1 MKVFLV
7 SRCSWTFFNFR
18 GGLARALAARHVD
31 VRGAGAGGDGYETR
45 IRSLGIPFKELP
57 VNKRGINPFADLRL
71 IVALYRWYSEAR
83 PDVVHHFTIKP
94 VIYGSIAAHLTGVPR
109 IVNTITGLGYVYT
122 ERQGLLRWIVD
133 RLYRIALRFSHR
145 VFFQNEDDRALFVER
160 GLVDP
165 AIASLVPGSGVDT
178 ERFRPGVA
186 LQSGNEKQ
194 YGGILVLMLSRVLRD
209 KGAYEFVNAARH
221 VRQILPDVRFCI
233 VGEIDTRNPSAVA
246 EATVI
251 AWQNE
256 GVIEWFG
263 HTDEV
268 RPYIAKADIVVL
280 PSYREGTPRSL
291 LEASAMGK
299 PVIATDVVGC
309 REVVEQGRTGLMVPA
324 RDPDALAK
332 AIIELVLNPE
342 RRTRMGAAGREKML
356 REFDERIVIESA
368 IRAYGEAA

>member
-1 MKVFLV
+1 MRVFLV

-18 GGLARALAARHVD
+18 GGLAQALTDRQVD
-31 VRGAGAGGDGYETR
+31 VAGGGAGGDGYEPK
-45 IRSLGIPFKELP
+45 ISALGIPFKELP
-57 VNKRGINPFADLRL
+57 VDKRGINPFADLRL
-71 IVALYRWYSEAR
+71 IVALYRWYREGR

-94 VIYGSIAAHLTGVPR
+94 VIYGSIAARLAGVPR

-122 ERQGLLRWIVD
+122 ERQGILRWIVD
-133 RLYRIALRFSHR
+133 RLYRIALRSSHW
-145 VFFQNEDDRALFVER
+145 VFFQNGDDRALFVGR

-165 AIASLVPGSGVDT
+165 AIASLVPGSGVNT

-186 LQSGNEKQ
+186 VQSGNEAQ
-194 YGGILVLMLSRVLRD
+194 RGGISVLMLSRVLRD
-209 KGAYEFVNAARH
+209 KGAYEFVHAARH
-221 VRQILPDVRFCI
+221 VRQIMPDVRFCI
-233 VGEIDTRNPSAVA
+233 VGEIDIRNPSAVA
-246 EATVI
+246 EATVR

-309 REVVEQGRTGLMVPA
+309 REVVEHGRNGLLVPV
-324 RDPDALAK
+324 RDAAALAR
-332 AIIELVLNPE
+332 AIIDLAGDAEL
-342 RRTRMGAAGREKML
+342 RARMGAAGREKML
-356 REFDERIVIESA
+356 KEFDEKIVIESA
-368 IRAYGEAA
+368 MMAYAHIL